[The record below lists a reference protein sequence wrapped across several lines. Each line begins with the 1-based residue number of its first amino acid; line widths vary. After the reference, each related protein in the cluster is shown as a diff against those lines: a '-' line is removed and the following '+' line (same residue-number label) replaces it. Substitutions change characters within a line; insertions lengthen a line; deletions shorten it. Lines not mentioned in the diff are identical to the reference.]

1 MLLTYWNGLACAMC
15 LGGASGEL
23 ADAANVAI
31 GLMLVVL
38 TLVLSCFLAFIVFLG
53 KRSKLVEEEE
63 ARN

>member
-1 MLLTYWNGLACAMC
+1 MC

-38 TLVLSCFLAFIVFLG
+38 TLVLSSFLAFIVFLG
-53 KRSKLVEEEE
+53 KRSKMIAEEE
-63 ARN
+63 AVNERVSTLQL

>member
-1 MLLTYWNGLACAMC
+1 MC

-38 TLVLSCFLAFIVFLG
+38 TLVLSSFLAFIAFLG
-53 KRSKLVEEEE
+53 KRSKMIAEEE
-63 ARN
+63 AVNERVSTLQL